1 MGGKKGS
8 EMQGI
13 GKKAA
18 AAALVLA
25 CLTGQAQ
32 AAAND
37 CWSHKEIAA
46 AKIRNLQ
53 TMLMVAALRCNASR
67 VDVLAGYNAFV
78 RANRATIVNAN
89 GSLKSYFARHS
100 GAAVGQ
106 RRYDR
111 FTTALANGFGAG
123 ASDTDS
129 CSRMAEIAYD
139 AESSRGSADQLLA
152 IADRERLQPMLP
164 TLNCPLTFAAK

>member
-1 MGGKKGS
+1 
-8 EMQGI
+8 MQGI

-18 AAALVLA
+18 AAALLVV

-37 CWSHKEIAA
+37 CWSRQEISA

-53 TMLMVAALRCNASR
+53 SMLMVAALRCNASR

-78 RANRATIVNAN
+78 RANRAALVSAN
-89 GSLKSYFARHS
+89 DSLKSYFTRHS

-123 ASDTDS
+123 ASDTAS
-129 CSRMAEIAYD
+129 CSRMADIAYD
-139 AESSRGSADQLLA
+139 AESGRGSAEQLLV

-164 TLNCPLTFAAK
+164 TLNCPMTFAAK